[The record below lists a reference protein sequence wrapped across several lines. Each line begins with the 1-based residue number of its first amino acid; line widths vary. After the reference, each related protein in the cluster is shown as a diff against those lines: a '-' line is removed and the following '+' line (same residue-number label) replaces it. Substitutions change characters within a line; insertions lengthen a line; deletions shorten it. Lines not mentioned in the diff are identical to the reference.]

1 MKKLSLLALV
11 GVMVLAFGCSKQAQV
26 PKNNFQKDLS
36 DAPEW
41 VQTGCAAFSGEKGKM
56 ICGLGS
62 MEGTNNLSLCRTAAK
77 ERARED
83 LARDYETAVRAMFKS
98 YQANIGDITGGAASD
113 EQMVVDAAINLT
125 KTTIRGTKVVGQ
137 WISGDGRCFALISL
151 DTQAFLDNLNKM
163 ENLSAKQREL
173 ITKHANDSW
182 DELVT
187 LTQEN

>member
-11 GVMVLAFGCSKQAQV
+11 GVMVLAFGCSKHTQA
-26 PKNNFQKDLS
+26 PKNSFQNDLA
-36 DAPEW
+36 DAPAW
-41 VQTGCAAFSGEKGKM
+41 VMQGCAAFTGEKGKM

-62 MEGTNNLSLCRTAAK
+62 MEGTNNLSLCRSAAK
-77 ERARED
+77 ERARVD
-83 LARDYETAVRAMFKS
+83 LARDYDTAVRGMFKT
-98 YQANIGDITGGAASD
+98 YQANIGNVAGAGED
-113 EQMVVDAAINLT
+113 EQMVIDTAINLT
-125 KTTIRGTKVVGQ
+125 KTNIRGTKLVGQ

-151 DTQAFLDNLNKM
+151 DAQAFLDNLNQM